1 MFRNYFLINI
11 FFIILISFL
20 GYKLYGA
27 FAHNII
33 IPSEPMVTEP
43 EKKDNIRISKA
54 TALDLVSI
62 DKISELDLFR
72 PSRTPAEGTS
82 TPVTAVTSATNP
94 PKLFGTM
101 ILNDKKT
108 AILADPE
115 SQSTKIYGI
124 NDSVSGFV
132 ISEIME
138 DKIVFVK
145 DGEKVEVRLREDK
158 GIKPLPSRVKRPA
171 VKKPARKTPRKAQQ
185 RPQRQPRPRRTRR
198 PAPADR

>member
-54 TALDLVSI
+54 RALDLVSI

-72 PSRTPAEGTS
+72 PSRTPAE
-82 TPVTAVTSATNP
+82 N
-94 PKLFGTM
+94 LWH
-101 ILNDKKT
+101 
-108 AILADPE
+108 
-115 SQSTKIYGI
+115 
-124 NDSVSGFV
+124 
-132 ISEIME
+132 
-138 DKIVFVK
+138 
-145 DGEKVEVRLREDK
+145 
-158 GIKPLPSRVKRPA
+158 
-171 VKKPARKTPRKAQQ
+171 
-185 RPQRQPRPRRTRR
+185 
-198 PAPADR
+198 